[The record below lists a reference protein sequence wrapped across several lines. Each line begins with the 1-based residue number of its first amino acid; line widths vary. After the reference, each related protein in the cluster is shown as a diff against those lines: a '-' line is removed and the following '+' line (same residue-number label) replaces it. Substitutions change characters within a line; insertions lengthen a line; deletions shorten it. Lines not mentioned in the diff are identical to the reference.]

1 VLCQELGLGFRNL
14 KNLLNVGKDLKMN
27 IFLIIIGV
35 IVIIQ
40 LINLDRLLKKISSKL
55 EDVEISVSDIVYKR
69 QRMQHELNPDS
80 PDFSP

>member
-1 VLCQELGLGFRNL
+1 
-14 KNLLNVGKDLKMN
+14 MN

-80 PDFSP
+80 PDFLP

>member
-1 VLCQELGLGFRNL
+1 MLCQELGLGFRNL
-14 KNLLNVGKDLKMN
+14 KNLLNIGKDLKMN

-40 LINLDRLLKKISSKL
+40 LINLNSLLKKISTKL
-55 EDVEISVSDIVYKR
+55 ENMEISVSDIVYKR
-69 QRMQHELNPDS
+69 QRIQNDINPDC